1 MPITFAQS
9 MNAYALG
16 RRVNMEEWNTIT
28 RIFET
33 AAQLGFGVPVR
44 RGAGA
49 KGCVAYVTGSA
60 DIIGITEASQV
71 LPHAGD
77 YYERYENVPVCES
90 GVIGVLA
97 GETTVLGGP
106 AGYDPTANSGAGG
119 WMNADTAA
127 PAIPGATFESVGGVG
142 TVVALRYRR
151 PNE

>member
-1 MPITFAQS
+1 MAITFAQS
-9 MNAYALG
+9 MLPYALG

-33 AAQLGFGVPVR
+33 DAQLKFGIPVR

-49 KGCVAYVTGSA
+49 KGCVSYITGSA

-71 LPHAGD
+71 LPRVGD
-77 YYERYENVPVCES
+77 YFERYDNVPVCES
-90 GVIGVLA
+90 GVIGVMA
-97 GETTVLGGP
+97 GELTVLGGP
-106 AGYDPTANSGAGG
+106 AGWDASANGGAGG

-127 PAIPGATFESVGGVG
+127 PAIPGATFESVGAAG